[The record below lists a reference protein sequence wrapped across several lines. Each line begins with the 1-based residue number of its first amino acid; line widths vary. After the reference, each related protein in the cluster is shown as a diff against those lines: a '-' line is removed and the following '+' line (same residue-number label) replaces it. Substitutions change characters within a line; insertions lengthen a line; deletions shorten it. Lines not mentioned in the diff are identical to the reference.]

1 MTEAAATIAAQS
13 RGRSLT
19 ALAMRRLMHNRA
31 AVVSLIVLGLVT
43 LMCFVGPL
51 VTPHTYSQIFNSYV
65 RTPPSLEAYPRRD
78 TLQSVIQ
85 SAADHARVTLA
96 DFAVEGDGFTA
107 TFTSDKPIDPRV
119 TRYVDRTN
127 EFRDTHVVEAKDGGL
142 TLLIAGKV
150 KREYF
155 LMGTD
160 SNGRDLFARIMI
172 GGRISLTVGVLATLV
187 SLLVGVTYGAISGFA
202 GGRVDNIMMRLVEVL
217 YSLPFVFL
225 VIVLVVF
232 FGRNFILIFI
242 AIGAIEWLD
251 MARIVRGQT
260 LSLKQREFVA
270 AAEALGV
277 GNWQIVRRHIVPNT
291 VGPVIV
297 FITVVV
303 PKVVLLESFLSFLG
317 LGVQEPLTSWG
328 ALIAEGAN
336 NMQAAPWLLIFPSIF
351 FVATLM
357 SLNFLGDGLRDAFDP
372 RDR

>member
-1 MTEAAATIAAQS
+1 MTEAVIAATP

-19 ALAMRRLMHNRA
+19 ALAMRRLVRNHA

-43 LMCFVGPL
+43 IMCVVGPF
-51 VTPHTYSQIFNSYV
+51 VTPHTYSQIFDSYV
-65 RTPPSLEAYPRRD
+65 RTPPSLQPYPLAD

-107 TFTSDKPIDPRV
+107 TFTSDKAIDPRV
-119 TRYVDRTN
+119 TRYVDRTD
-127 EFRDTHVVEAKDGGL
+127 EFHDTHVVEAKDGGL
-142 TLLIAGKV
+142 TLDIAGKV

-160 SNGRDLFARIMI
+160 SNGRDLFARVMI
-172 GGRISLTVGVLATLV
+172 GGRISLTVGILATLV
-187 SLLVGVTYGAISGFA
+187 SLLAGVTYGAISGFA

-277 GNWQIVRRHIVPNT
+277 SNWQIIGRHIVPNT